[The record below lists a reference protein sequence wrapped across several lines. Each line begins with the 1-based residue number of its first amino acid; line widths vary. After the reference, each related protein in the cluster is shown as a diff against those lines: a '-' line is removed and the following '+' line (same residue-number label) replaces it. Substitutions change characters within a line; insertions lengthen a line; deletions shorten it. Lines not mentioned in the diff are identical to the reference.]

1 MPLELL
7 SLGPSATRV
16 PFGRVCKNVSDPCGQ
31 NLHTGAGKGS
41 LSPRSKK
48 IFPGIMSMSAPKIAW
63 GGLPIRVGVIGGS
76 GLYKLDGIEIIDV
89 VNPETVRPVKR
100 LV

>member
-1 MPLELL
+1 
-7 SLGPSATRV
+7 
-16 PFGRVCKNVSDPCGQ
+16 
-31 NLHTGAGKGS
+31 
-41 LSPRSKK
+41 
-48 IFPGIMSMSAPKIAW
+48 MSMRAPKIAW

-89 VNPETVRPVKR
+89 VNPETVCPVKR

>member
-1 MPLELL
+1 MWSEP
-7 SLGPSATRV
+7 PH
-16 PFGRVCKNVSDPCGQ
+16 GRVKRDSHFGPLLFSD
-31 NLHTGAGKGS
+31 
-41 LSPRSKK
+41 
-48 IFPGIMSMSAPKIAW
+48 IMSMRAPKIAW
-63 GGLPIRVGVIGGS
+63 NGLPIRVGVIGGS

>member
-1 MPLELL
+1 
-7 SLGPSATRV
+7 
-16 PFGRVCKNVSDPCGQ
+16 
-31 NLHTGAGKGS
+31 
-41 LSPRSKK
+41 
-48 IFPGIMSMSAPKIAW
+48 MSMRAPKIAW
-63 GGLPIRVGVIGGS
+63 SGLPIRVGVIGGS

>member
-1 MPLELL
+1 
-7 SLGPSATRV
+7 
-16 PFGRVCKNVSDPCGQ
+16 
-31 NLHTGAGKGS
+31 
-41 LSPRSKK
+41 
-48 IFPGIMSMSAPKIAW
+48 MSMRAPKIAW

-100 LV
+100 LVLYSPAMGLPIVPYFHWSYSHRHSRCLSRTTWNAALHLAFARPVNS

>member
-1 MPLELL
+1 
-7 SLGPSATRV
+7 
-16 PFGRVCKNVSDPCGQ
+16 
-31 NLHTGAGKGS
+31 
-41 LSPRSKK
+41 
-48 IFPGIMSMSAPKIAW
+48 MSMRAPKIAW

-76 GLYKLDGIEIIDV
+76 GLYKLDEIIDV

>member
-1 MPLELL
+1 M
-7 SLGPSATRV
+7 
-16 PFGRVCKNVSDPCGQ
+16 
-31 NLHTGAGKGS
+31 
-41 LSPRSKK
+41 
-48 IFPGIMSMSAPKIAW
+48 
-63 GGLPIRVGVIGGS
+63 IGGS